1 MRLTK
6 EETRLINIPFIEC
19 SEEERLIR
27 KRGLNKIKEKEEKK
41 MFYARNKNRTRD
53 KKMNADNILNSTKHP
68 LVVKQKVA
76 KELGLFLIKY
86 GKEKQGLEYYSLFI
100 QYKEEQLGKHHPSIL
115 HEYATYNKLIA
126 RVNKICKA
134 RVENMKNLQQT
145 YSIQKNV

>member
-6 EETRLINIPFIEC
+6 EETRLINVPFIEC
-19 SEEERLIR
+19 SEGERLIR
-27 KRGLNKIKEKEEKK
+27 KHGLNKINEKEEKK
-41 MFYARNKNRTRD
+41 LFYARNKNRTRD

-100 QYKEEQLGKHHPSIL
+100 KTFLRFSLLG
-115 HEYATYNKLIA
+115 
-126 RVNKICKA
+126 ICP
-134 RVENMKNLQQT
+134 
-145 YSIQKNV
+145 